1 MKIQKFAEV
10 SNVRVSDSFWTPL
23 QNLVMDTVIPYQ
35 YEILEDRVEGAAKSH
50 AIENFRIAA
59 GEAKG
64 EFYGMVFQDSDV
76 AKWLEAVAYSL
87 ALRPDPE
94 LEKKADEV
102 IRLIGKAQAKDG
114 YLDTYFLVKEPDKKW
129 LNLQDWHEMYCAGHM
144 IEAAVAFH
152 EALGKDSLLEILCR
166 TADLICDRFG
176 KDKVRGYPGHQ
187 ELELALLRLYRATG
201 IEKYRDTALYF
212 LNERGTAPDYLE
224 EESKKDETIRYRQKD
239 LSRHYGQTHAPVRE
253 QSEAVGHAVRAGY
266 MYTAMAD
273 MASEINDPALAAAC
287 RRLWENIVNKKMY
300 LTGGLGSTVHGE
312 AYSDAEYELPNDLI
326 YAETCASV
334 AMIFFARR
342 MLELEVKGE
351 YADILEKE
359 LYNGALSGMQIDG
372 KRFFYVNPLEVV
384 PNVSGVLPE
393 YRHVLPKRPAWYACA
408 CCPPNVAR
416 HLTSLGGYAWGEG
429 SGTIC
434 AHTYLGG
441 EATFETA
448 GGVSIACETNY
459 PFGGEIAYTV
469 KTGGEKKEFTFAVH
483 IPSWC
488 RGWNFKLNREGVSS
502 KFVDGYL
509 YLTREWEEGDTVSL
523 TLPLEAVRVWA
534 NPKVRADSGCVAL
547 MRGPVVYCFEEED
560 NGGDLMALRL
570 PRESEIEAIP
580 AEFPDFGPFCAL
592 EADGIRLCES
602 ESLYSTTPYEAQ
614 KTVLRAIPYFLW
626 GNREAGG
633 MRVWIPEKV

>member
-1 MKIQKFAEV
+1 MKIQKSV
-10 SNVRVSDSFWTPL
+10 DMSKVKVNDSFWTPL

-59 GEAKG
+59 GEAEG

-102 IRLIGKAQAKDG
+102 IRLIGKAQAPDG
-114 YLDTYFLVKEPDKKW
+114 YLDTRFLIKDQDKKW
-129 LNLQDWHEMYCAGHM
+129 MNLQDWHELYCNGHM

-152 EALGKDSLLEILCR
+152 EALGKDELLNVLCK

-176 KDKVRGYPGHQ
+176 KGKVRGYPGHQ
-187 ELELALLRLYRATG
+187 EIELALLRLYRATG
-201 IEKYRDTALYF
+201 REQYRDTALYF
-212 LNERGTAPDYLE
+212 LNERGTQPDYLE
-224 EESKKDETIRYRQKD
+224 EESKKDENIRYMQVK
-239 LSRHYGQTHAPVRE
+239 LSRHYGQTHMPVRE

-273 MASEINDPALAAAC
+273 MASITGDQELAAAC
-287 RRLWENIVNKKMY
+287 RRLWENIVTKKMY
-300 LTGGLGSTVHGE
+300 LTGGLGSTANGE
-312 AYSDAEYELPNDLI
+312 AYSDAPYELPNDLI

-334 AMIFFARR
+334 AMAFFARR
-342 MLELEVKGE
+342 MLELEVRGE

-384 PNVSGVLPE
+384 PGVSGVLRE
-393 YRHVLPKRPAWYACA
+393 YKHVLPKRPAWYACA

-416 HLTSLGGYAWGEG
+416 LLVSLGGYAWGEG
-429 SGTIC
+429 NGKIY

-441 EATFETA
+441 EASFETA
-448 GGVSIACETNY
+448 GGVTIACETNY
-459 PFGGEIAYTV
+459 PFGGEVSYTV
-469 KTGGEKKEFTFAVH
+469 KTGGEKKEFTFAIH

-488 RGWNFKLNREGVSS
+488 RGWNFRLSREGVTS
-502 KFVDGYL
+502 KMIDGYL
-509 YLTREWEEGDTVSL
+509 YLTREWEDGDTVSL
-523 TLPLEAVRVWA
+523 NLPLEAVRVWA
-534 NPKVRADSGCVAL
+534 NPKVRADSGCAAL
-547 MRGPVVYCFEEED
+547 MRGPIVYCFEEAD
-560 NGGDLMALRL
+560 NGPDLMELRM
-570 PRESEIEAIP
+570 PRESEITEVP
-580 AEFPDFGPFCAL
+580 AEFPGFGKICAL
-592 EADGIRLCES
+592 EVEGLRLRGND
-602 ESLYSTTPYEAQ
+602 SLYSTEPFTAEPAL
-614 KTVLRAIPYFLW
+614 LRAIPYFLW

-633 MRVWIPEKV
+633 MRVWLNEQA

>member
-1 MKIQKFAEV
+1 MKIQKSV
-10 SNVRVSDSFWTPL
+10 DMSKVKVNDSFWTPL

-59 GEAKG
+59 GEAEG

-102 IRLIGKAQAKDG
+102 IRLIGKAQAPDG
-114 YLDTYFLVKEPDKKW
+114 YLDTRFLIKDQDKKW
-129 LNLQDWHEMYCAGHM
+129 MNLQDWHELYCNGHM

-152 EALGKDSLLEILCR
+152 EALGKDELLNVLCK
-166 TADLICDRFG
+166 TADLICNRFG
-176 KDKVRGYPGHQ
+176 KGKVRGYPGHQ
-187 ELELALLRLYRATG
+187 EIELALLRLYRATG
-201 IEKYRDTALYF
+201 REQYRDTALYF
-212 LNERGTAPDYLE
+212 LNERGTQPDYLE
-224 EESKKDETIRYRQKD
+224 EESKKDENIRYMQVK
-239 LSRHYGQTHAPVRE
+239 LSRHYGQTHMPVRE

-273 MASEINDPALAAAC
+273 MASITGDQELAAAC
-287 RRLWENIVNKKMY
+287 RRLWENIVTKKMY
-300 LTGGLGSTVHGE
+300 LTGGLGSTANGE
-312 AYSDAEYELPNDLI
+312 AYSDAPYELPNDLI

-334 AMIFFARR
+334 AMAFFARR
-342 MLELEVKGE
+342 MLELEVRGE

-384 PNVSGVLPE
+384 PGVSGVLRE
-393 YRHVLPKRPAWYACA
+393 YKHVLPKRPAWYACA

-416 HLTSLGGYAWGEG
+416 LLVSLGGYAWGEG
-429 SGTIC
+429 NGKIY

-441 EATFETA
+441 EASFETA
-448 GGVSIACETNY
+448 GGVTIACETNY
-459 PFGGEIAYTV
+459 PFGGEVSYTV
-469 KTGGEKKEFTFAVH
+469 KTGGEKKEFTFAIH

-488 RGWNFKLNREGVSS
+488 RGWNFRLSREGVTS
-502 KFVDGYL
+502 KMIDGYL
-509 YLTREWEEGDTVSL
+509 YLTREWEDGDTVSL
-523 TLPLEAVRVWA
+523 NLPLEAVRVWA
-534 NPKVRADSGCVAL
+534 NPKVRADSGCAAL
-547 MRGPVVYCFEEED
+547 MRGPIVYCFEEAD
-560 NGGDLMALRL
+560 NGPDLMELRM
-570 PRESEIEAIP
+570 PRESEITEVP
-580 AEFPDFGPFCAL
+580 AEFPGFGKICAL
-592 EADGIRLCES
+592 EVEGLRLRGND
-602 ESLYSTTPYEAQ
+602 SLYSTEPFAAEPAL
-614 KTVLRAIPYFLW
+614 LRAIPYFLW

-633 MRVWIPEKV
+633 MRVWLNEQA